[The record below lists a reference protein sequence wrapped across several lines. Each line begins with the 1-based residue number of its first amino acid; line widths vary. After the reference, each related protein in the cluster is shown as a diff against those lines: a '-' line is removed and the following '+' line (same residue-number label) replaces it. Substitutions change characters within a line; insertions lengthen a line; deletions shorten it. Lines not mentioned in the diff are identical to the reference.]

1 MIVIVSRIARVV
13 EKCEEERQKALKSAQ
28 ILSQMSQQVTQ
39 MAHQVTESSKQMA
52 KLTALN
58 EDNCAQVELSD

>member
-28 ILSQMSQQVTQ
+28 ILTQ
-39 MAHQVTESSKQMA
+39 MAQQVTESSKQMA

>member
-28 ILSQMSQQVTQ
+28 MLSQMSQ
-39 MAHQVTESSKQMA
+39 QVTESSKQMA
-52 KLTALN
+52 KLT